1 MKYNC
6 NHIIKEN
13 FLESLL
19 RLRGIDNYLEYLNPK
34 PEDLCNPYDL
44 DNISEAADLLLEKLE
59 DKTSEIHFIVDCD
72 QDGYTSSAMLW
83 NYIKEQYPEAKLSYH
98 IHSGKQHGLE
108 DMIDGIENSGA
119 KIDLMIVPDAGS
131 NDYEYHKRLAN
142 MGIPT
147 IVLDHHE
154 VDKYS
159 EDAIVVNNQLSEKY
173 PNKGLSGAGVVYKF
187 LEVLDDKL
195 GIQKADNYM
204 DLAAVGIV
212 GDMMTMTTIENRYIV
227 SKGLS
232 NIKNNCI
239 EEIINKQSFSI
250 KDKNH
255 ITPITVSFYIV
266 PLINAVIRVGRESEK
281 ETLFLSLIDGKRM
294 VPKISRNKVVEGQ
307 FESLGEQNARNCV
320 NARGRQNRAKDKAIE
335 QLEMKIIKNGLDEN
349 KIIFVEVDNEDIDS
363 TLTGLVAMQLMA
375 KYKKPVIVAREND
388 EGFLRGSARG
398 DTKSALKDLRQ
409 FFIDSGYF
417 EYAEGHA
424 AAHGISIER
433 KKLEPFI
440 SYANKELADVN
451 FNEGVYEADFVFK
464 ADQGDEISEAI
475 LDLTQFPDIW
485 GKDNEE
491 PLIVIENIRLKRNDI
506 IVYDT
511 KSPATVKF
519 TYAGID
525 YLKFS
530 ADSFKEELDNMKEI
544 ELTIIGRANLNE
556 WQGTT
561 KPQIFIEDY
570 NLRNPVFDF

>member
-19 RLRGIDNYLEYLNPK
+19 RLRGIENYLEYLNPK

-59 DKTSEIHFIVDCD
+59 DKTNEIHFIVDCD

-83 NYIKEQYPEAKLSYH
+83 NYIKNQYPDAKLSYK
-98 IHSGKQHGLE
+98 IHTGKQHGLE
-108 DMIDGIENSGA
+108 DMIDGIENSGE
-119 KIDLMIVPDAGS
+119 KIDLLIVPDAGS
-131 NDYEYHKRLAN
+131 NDYEYHERLAQ
-142 MGIPT
+142 MGIPV

-154 VDKYS
+154 AEKYS
-159 EDAIVVNNQLSEKY
+159 KHAIVVNNQLSANY
-173 PNKGLSGAGVVYKF
+173 PNKYLSGAGVVYKF

-195 GIQKADNYM
+195 GIQQADNYL

-212 GDMMTMTTIENRYIV
+212 GDMMSMTTIENRYIV

-232 NIKNNCI
+232 DIKNSCI

-250 KDKNH
+250 KDKDH
-255 ITPITVSFYIV
+255 ITPITVSFYIA

-335 QLEMKIIKNGLDEN
+335 QLEMKIIKNSLDEN

-363 TLTGLVAMQLMA
+363 TLTGLIAMQLMA

-398 DTKSALKDLRQ
+398 DSKSELKDLRQ

-424 AAHGISIER
+424 AAHGISIAR
-433 KKLEPFI
+433 KDLDGFI
-440 SYANKELADVN
+440 NYANKALANVN

-464 ADQGDEISEAI
+464 ADESDQIAEAV
-475 LDLTQFPDIW
+475 LDLTRYPEIW

-491 PLIVIENIRLKRNDI
+491 PLIVVENIRLTDKDI
-506 IVYDT
+506 VIYD
-511 KSPATVKF
+511 KNSITVKF
-519 TYAGID
+519 SYGGVD

-530 ADSFKEELDNMKEI
+530 AEGLRDELDGMKEI
-544 ELTIIGRANLNE
+544 EITIIGRANLNE

>member
-19 RLRGIDNYLEYLNPK
+19 RLRGIENYLEYLNPK
-34 PEDLCNPYDL
+34 SEDLCNPYDL

-59 DKTSEIHFIVDCD
+59 DKTNEIYFIVDCD

-83 NYIKEQYPEAKLSYH
+83 NYIKNQYPDAKLSYK
-98 IHSGKQHGLE
+98 IHTGKQHGLE
-108 DMIDGIENSGA
+108 DMIDGIENSGE
-119 KIDLMIVPDAGS
+119 KIDLLIVPDAGS
-131 NDYEYHKRLAN
+131 NDYEYHERLAQ
-142 MGIPT
+142 MGIPI

-154 VDKYS
+154 AEKYS
-159 EDAIVVNNQLSEKY
+159 KHAIVVNNQLSANY
-173 PNKGLSGAGVVYKF
+173 PNKYLSGAGVVYKF

-195 GIQKADNYM
+195 GIQQADNYL

-212 GDMMTMTTIENRYIV
+212 GDMMSMTTIENRYIV

-250 KDKNH
+250 KDKDH
-255 ITPITVSFYIV
+255 ITPITVSFYIA

-335 QLEMKIIKNGLDEN
+335 QLEMKIIKNSLDEN

-363 TLTGLVAMQLMA
+363 TLTGLIAMQLMA

-398 DTKSALKDLRQ
+398 DSKSELKDLRQ

-424 AAHGISIER
+424 AAHGISIAR
-433 KKLEPFI
+433 KDLDGFI
-440 SYANKELADVN
+440 NYANKALANVN

-464 ADQGDEISEAI
+464 ADESDQIAEAV
-475 LDLTQFPDIW
+475 LDLTRYPEIW

-491 PLIVIENIRLKRNDI
+491 PLIVVENIRLTDKDI
-506 IVYDT
+506 VIYD
-511 KSPATVKF
+511 KNSITVKF
-519 TYAGID
+519 SYGGVD

-530 ADSFKEELDNMKEI
+530 AEGLRDELDGMKEI
-544 ELTIIGRANLNE
+544 EITIIGRANLNE
-556 WQGTT
+556 WQGTA
-561 KPQIFIEDY
+561 KPQIFIDDY

>member
-19 RLRGIDNYLEYLNPK
+19 RLRGIENYLEYLNPK
-34 PEDLCNPYDL
+34 SEDLCNPYDL

-59 DKTSEIHFIVDCD
+59 DKTNEIYFIVDCD

-83 NYIKEQYPEAKLSYH
+83 NYIKNQYPDAKLSYK
-98 IHSGKQHGLE
+98 IHTGKQHGLE
-108 DMIDGIENSGA
+108 DMIDGIENSGE
-119 KIDLMIVPDAGS
+119 KIDLLIVPDAGS
-131 NDYEYHKRLAN
+131 NDYEYHERLAQ
-142 MGIPT
+142 MGIPI

-154 VDKYS
+154 AEKYS
-159 EDAIVVNNQLSEKY
+159 KHAIVVNNQLSANY
-173 PNKGLSGAGVVYKF
+173 PNKYLSGAGVVYKF

-195 GIQKADNYM
+195 GIQQADNYL

-212 GDMMTMTTIENRYIV
+212 GDMMSMTTIENRYIV

-250 KDKNH
+250 KDKDH
-255 ITPITVSFYIV
+255 ITPITVSFYIA

-335 QLEMKIIKNGLDEN
+335 QLEMKIIKNSLDEN

-363 TLTGLVAMQLMA
+363 TLTGLIAMQLMA

-398 DTKSALKDLRQ
+398 DSKSELKDLRQ

-424 AAHGISIER
+424 AAHGISIAR
-433 KKLEPFI
+433 KDLDGFI
-440 SYANKELADVN
+440 NYANKTLANVN
-451 FNEGVYEADFVFK
+451 FNEGVYEADFIFK
-464 ADQGDEISEAI
+464 ADESDQIAEAV
-475 LDLTQFPDIW
+475 LDLTKYPEIW

-491 PLIVIENIRLKRNDI
+491 PLIVVENIRLTDKDI
-506 IVYDT
+506 VVYD
-511 KSPATVKF
+511 KNSITVKF
-519 TYAGID
+519 SYGGVD

-530 ADSFKEELDNMKEI
+530 AEGLRDELDGMKEI
-544 ELTIIGRANLNE
+544 EITIIGRANLNE

>member
-1 MKYNC
+1 MRYNC
-6 NHIIKEN
+6 NHTIREHY
-13 FLESLL
+13 LESLL
-19 RLRGIDNYLEYLNPK
+19 KLRGIDNYLEYLNPK

-44 DNISEAADLLLEKLE
+44 DNISEAANLLLEKLE
-59 DKTSEIHFIVDCD
+59 DKTSEISFIVDCD

-83 NYIKEQYPEAKLSYH
+83 NYIKEQYPKSKLSYK

-108 DMIDGIENSGA
+108 DMIDEIESSGE
-119 KIDLMIVPDAGS
+119 KIDLLIIPDAGS
-131 NDYEYHKRLAN
+131 NDYEYHKRLSD
-142 MGIPT
+142 MGIPI

-154 VDKYS
+154 AEKYS
-159 EDAIVVNNQLSEKY
+159 ENAIVVNNQLSQNY

-195 GIQKADNYM
+195 GIQKADNYL

-250 KDKNH
+250 KDKDH
-255 ITPITVSFYIV
+255 ITPITVSFYIA

-281 ETLFLSLIDGKRM
+281 EVLFLSLIDGKRM
-294 VPKISRNKVVEGQ
+294 VPKISRGKIVEGQ

-349 KIIFVEVDNEDIDS
+349 KIIFVEIDNEDIDS

-398 DTKSALKDLRQ
+398 DSKSELKDLRQ

-424 AAHGISIER
+424 AAHGISIE
-433 KKLEPFI
+433 KSKLDGFI
-440 SYANKELADVN
+440 NYANKVLENVN

-464 ADQGDEISEAI
+464 ADESEEIAKAI
-475 LDLTQFPDIW
+475 LDLTQYPEIW

-491 PLIVIENIRLKRNDI
+491 PLIVVENIRLTDKDI
-506 IVYDT
+506 IVYDN
-511 KSPATVKF
+511 KSITVKF
-519 TYAGID
+519 SYGGVD
-525 YLKFS
+525 YLKFF
-530 ADSFKEELDNMKEI
+530 ADKLREELSEMKEI
-544 ELTIIGRANLNE
+544 EITVIGKANLNE

-561 KPQIFIEDY
+561 KPQIFIDDY

>member
-19 RLRGIDNYLEYLNPK
+19 RLRGIENYLEYLNPK

-59 DKTSEIHFIVDCD
+59 DKTNEIHFIVDCD

-83 NYIKEQYPEAKLSYH
+83 NYIKNQYPDAKLSYK
-98 IHSGKQHGLE
+98 IHTGKQHGLE
-108 DMIDGIENSGA
+108 DMIDGIENSGE
-119 KIDLMIVPDAGS
+119 KIDLLIVPDAGS
-131 NDYEYHKRLAN
+131 NDYEYHERLAQ
-142 MGIPT
+142 MGIPV

-154 VDKYS
+154 AEKYS
-159 EDAIVVNNQLSEKY
+159 KHAIVVNNQLSVNY
-173 PNKGLSGAGVVYKF
+173 PNKYLSGAGVVYKF

-195 GIQKADNYM
+195 GIQQADNYL

-212 GDMMTMTTIENRYIV
+212 GDMMSMTTIENRYIV

-232 NIKNNCI
+232 DIKNSCI

-250 KDKNH
+250 KDKDH
-255 ITPITVSFYIV
+255 ITPITVSFYIA

-335 QLEMKIIKNGLDEN
+335 QLEMKIIKNSLDEN

-363 TLTGLVAMQLMA
+363 TLTGLIAMQLMA

-398 DTKSALKDLRQ
+398 DSKSELKDLRQ

-424 AAHGISIER
+424 AAHGISIAR
-433 KKLEPFI
+433 KDLDGFI
-440 SYANKELADVN
+440 NYANKALANVN

-464 ADQGDEISEAI
+464 ADESDQIAEAV
-475 LDLTQFPDIW
+475 LDLTRYPEIW

-491 PLIVIENIRLKRNDI
+491 PLIVVENIRLTDKDI
-506 IVYDT
+506 VIYD
-511 KSPATVKF
+511 KNSITVKF
-519 TYAGID
+519 SYGGVD

-530 ADSFKEELDNMKEI
+530 AEGLRDELDGMKEI
-544 ELTIIGRANLNE
+544 EITIIGRANLNE

>member
-1 MKYNC
+1 MRYNC
-6 NHIIKEN
+6 NYTIREHY
-13 FLESLL
+13 LESLL
-19 RLRGIDNYLEYLNPK
+19 KLRGIDNYLEYLNPK
-34 PEDLCNPYDL
+34 SEDLCNPYDL
-44 DNISEAADLLLEKLE
+44 DNISEAANLLLEKLE
-59 DKTSEIHFIVDCD
+59 DKTSEISFIVDCD

-83 NYIKEQYPEAKLSYH
+83 NYIKEQYPEAKLSYK

-108 DMIDGIENSGA
+108 DMIDGIENSREN
-119 KIDLMIVPDAGS
+119 IDLLIIPDAGS
-131 NDYEYHKRLAN
+131 NDYEYHKRLSD
-142 MGIPT
+142 MGIPI

-154 VDKYS
+154 AEKYS
-159 EDAIVVNNQLSEKY
+159 EYAIVVNNQLSKNY

-195 GIQKADNYM
+195 GIQKADNYL

-255 ITPITVSFYIV
+255 ITPITVSFYIA

-281 ETLFLSLIDGKRM
+281 EVLFLSLIDGKRM
-294 VPKISRNKVVEGQ
+294 VPKTSRGKIVEGQ

-349 KIIFVEVDNEDIDS
+349 KIIFVEIDNEDIDS

-398 DTKSALKDLRQ
+398 DSKSELKDLRQ

-424 AAHGISIER
+424 AAHGISIE
-433 KKLEPFI
+433 KSKLDGFI
-440 SYANKELADVN
+440 NYANKALENVN

-464 ADQGDEISEAI
+464 ADESEEIAKAI
-475 LDLTQFPDIW
+475 LDLTQYPEIW
-485 GKDNEE
+485 GK
-491 PLIVIENIRLKRNDI
+491 
-506 IVYDT
+506 
-511 KSPATVKF
+511 
-519 TYAGID
+519 
-525 YLKFS
+525 
-530 ADSFKEELDNMKEI
+530 
-544 ELTIIGRANLNE
+544 
-556 WQGTT
+556 
-561 KPQIFIEDY
+561 
-570 NLRNPVFDF
+570 

>member
-19 RLRGIDNYLEYLNPK
+19 RLRGIENYLEYLNPK
-34 PEDLCNPYDL
+34 SEDLCNPYDL

-59 DKTSEIHFIVDCD
+59 DKTNEIYFIVDCD

-83 NYIKEQYPEAKLSYH
+83 NYIKNQYPDAKLSYK
-98 IHSGKQHGLE
+98 IHTGKQHGLE
-108 DMIDGIENSGA
+108 DMIDGIENSGE
-119 KIDLMIVPDAGS
+119 KIDLLIVPDAGS
-131 NDYEYHKRLAN
+131 NDYEYHERLAQ
-142 MGIPT
+142 MGIPI

-154 VDKYS
+154 AEKYS
-159 EDAIVVNNQLSEKY
+159 KHAIVVNNQLSVNY
-173 PNKGLSGAGVVYKF
+173 PNKYLSGAGVVYKF

-195 GIQKADNYM
+195 GIQQADNYL

-212 GDMMTMTTIENRYIV
+212 GDMMSMTTIENRYIV

-232 NIKNNCI
+232 DIKNNCI

-250 KDKNH
+250 KDKDH
-255 ITPITVSFYIV
+255 ITPITVSFYIA

-335 QLEMKIIKNGLDEN
+335 QLEMKIIKNSLDEN

-363 TLTGLVAMQLMA
+363 TLTGLIAMQLMA

-398 DTKSALKDLRQ
+398 DSKSELKDLRQ

-417 EYAEGHA
+417 EYAEGHT
-424 AAHGISIER
+424 AAHGISIAR
-433 KKLEPFI
+433 KDLDGFI
-440 SYANKELADVN
+440 NYANKALANVN

-464 ADQGDEISEAI
+464 ADESDQIAEAV
-475 LDLTQFPDIW
+475 LDLTRYPEIW

-491 PLIVIENIRLKRNDI
+491 PLIVVENIRLTDKDI
-506 IVYDT
+506 VIYD
-511 KSPATVKF
+511 KNSITVKF
-519 TYAGID
+519 SYGGVD

-530 ADSFKEELDNMKEI
+530 AEGLRDELDGMKEI
-544 ELTIIGRANLNE
+544 EITIIGRANLNE

-561 KPQIFIEDY
+561 KPQIFIDDY

>member
-19 RLRGIDNYLEYLNPK
+19 RLRGIENYLEYLNPK

-59 DKTSEIHFIVDCD
+59 DKTNEIHFIVDCD

-83 NYIKEQYPEAKLSYH
+83 NYIKNQYPDAKLSYK
-98 IHSGKQHGLE
+98 IHTGKQHGLE
-108 DMIDGIENSGA
+108 DMIDGIENSGE
-119 KIDLMIVPDAGS
+119 KIDLLIVPDAGS
-131 NDYEYHKRLAN
+131 NDYEYHERLAQ
-142 MGIPT
+142 MDIPV

-154 VDKYS
+154 AEKYS
-159 EDAIVVNNQLSEKY
+159 KHAIVVNNQLSVNY
-173 PNKGLSGAGVVYKF
+173 PNKYLSGAGVVYKF

-195 GIQKADNYM
+195 GIQQADNYL

-212 GDMMTMTTIENRYIV
+212 GDMMSMTTIENRYIV

-232 NIKNNCI
+232 DIKNNCI

-250 KDKNH
+250 KDKDH
-255 ITPITVSFYIV
+255 ITPITVSFYIA

-335 QLEMKIIKNGLDEN
+335 QLEMKIIKNSLDEN

-363 TLTGLVAMQLMA
+363 TLTGLIAMQLMA

-398 DTKSALKDLRQ
+398 DSKSELKDLRQ

-424 AAHGISIER
+424 AAHGISIAR
-433 KKLEPFI
+433 KDLDGFI
-440 SYANKELADVN
+440 NYANKALANVN

-464 ADQGDEISEAI
+464 ADESDQIAEAV
-475 LDLTQFPDIW
+475 LDLTRYPEIW

-491 PLIVIENIRLKRNDI
+491 PLIVVENIRLTDKDI
-506 IVYDT
+506 VIYD
-511 KSPATVKF
+511 KNSITVKF
-519 TYAGID
+519 SYGGVD

-530 ADSFKEELDNMKEI
+530 AEGLRDELDGMKEI
-544 ELTIIGRANLNE
+544 EITIIGRANLNE

>member
-19 RLRGIDNYLEYLNPK
+19 RLRGIENYLEYLNPK

-59 DKTSEIHFIVDCD
+59 DKTNEIYFIVDCD

-83 NYIKEQYPEAKLSYH
+83 NYIKNQYPDAKLSYK
-98 IHSGKQHGLE
+98 IHTGKQHGLE
-108 DMIDGIENSGA
+108 DMIDGIENSGE
-119 KIDLMIVPDAGS
+119 KIDLLIVPDAGS
-131 NDYEYHKRLAN
+131 NDYEYHERLAQ
-142 MGIPT
+142 MGIPV

-154 VDKYS
+154 AEKYS
-159 EDAIVVNNQLSEKY
+159 KHAIVVNNQLSANY
-173 PNKGLSGAGVVYKF
+173 PNKYLSGAGVVYKF

-195 GIQKADNYM
+195 GIQQADSYL

-212 GDMMTMTTIENRYIV
+212 GDMMSMTTIENRYIV

-232 NIKNNCI
+232 DIKNNCI

-250 KDKNH
+250 KDKDH
-255 ITPITVSFYIV
+255 ITPITVSFYIA

-335 QLEMKIIKNGLDEN
+335 QLEMKIIKNSLDEN

-363 TLTGLVAMQLMA
+363 TLTGLIAMQLMA

-398 DTKSALKDLRQ
+398 DSKSELKDLRQ

-424 AAHGISIER
+424 AAHGISIAR
-433 KKLEPFI
+433 KDLDGFI
-440 SYANKELADVN
+440 NYANKALANVN

-464 ADQGDEISEAI
+464 ADESDQIAEAV
-475 LDLTQFPDIW
+475 LDLTRYPEIW

-491 PLIVIENIRLKRNDI
+491 PLIVVENIRLTDKDI
-506 IVYDT
+506 VIYD
-511 KSPATVKF
+511 KNSITVKF
-519 TYAGID
+519 SYGGVD

-530 ADSFKEELDNMKEI
+530 AEGLRDELDGMKEI
-544 ELTIIGRANLNE
+544 EITIIGRANLNE

>member
-6 NHIIKEN
+6 NNVIKEN

-19 RLRGIDNYLEYLNPK
+19 KLRGINDYLEYLNPK

-44 DNISEAADLLLEKLE
+44 DNILKAANLLLEKLE

-83 NYIKEQYPEAKLSYH
+83 NYIKELYPEAKLYYH

-108 DMIDGIENSGA
+108 DMIDEIESSEE
-119 KIDLMIVPDAGS
+119 KIDLMIIPDAGS

-142 MGIPT
+142 MGIPI

-154 VDKYS
+154 AEKYS
-159 EDAIVVNNQLSEKY
+159 EDAIVVNNQLSINY

-250 KDKNH
+250 KDKDH
-255 ITPITVSFYIV
+255 ITPTTVSFYIA

-294 VPKISRNKVVEGQ
+294 VPKISRNKIVEGQ

-320 NARGRQNRAKDKAIE
+320 NARSRQNRAKDKAIE
-335 QLEMKIIKNGLDEN
+335 QLEMKIIKNSLDEN
-349 KIIFVEVDNEDIDS
+349 KIIFVEIDDEDIDP

-375 KYKKPVIVAREND
+375 KYKKPVIVARESD
-388 EGFLRGSARG
+388 DGFLKGSARG
-398 DTKSALKDLRQ
+398 DSKSELKDLRQ
-409 FFIDSGYF
+409 FFLDSGYF

-424 AAHGISIER
+424 AAHGVSIE
-433 KKLEPFI
+433 KKKVEPFI
-440 SYANKELADVN
+440 DYANKELADIN

-464 ADQGDEISEAI
+464 ANEGDKIGEAI
-475 LDLTQFPDIW
+475 LDLTRFPEVW

-491 PLIVIENIRLKRNDI
+491 PFIVVENIRLTSKDI
-506 IVYDT
+506 IVYDNKT
-511 KSPATVKF
+511 TTVKF
-519 TYAGID
+519 TYNGID
-525 YLKFS
+525 YLKFF
-530 ADSFKEELDNMKEI
+530 ADVFKEELLSMNEI
-544 ELTIIGRANLNE
+544 ELTIIGKANRNE
-556 WQGTT
+556 WQGEV

-570 NLRNPVFDF
+570 NLRNPAFDF